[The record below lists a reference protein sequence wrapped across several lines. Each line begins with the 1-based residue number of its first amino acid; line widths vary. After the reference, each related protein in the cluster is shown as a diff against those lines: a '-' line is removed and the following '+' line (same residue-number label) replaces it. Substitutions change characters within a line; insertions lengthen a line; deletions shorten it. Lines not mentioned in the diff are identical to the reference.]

1 MIQSEAGLTIKSF
14 DDDIPYI
21 HTWSNEDDEYASTD
35 LVQEEGDNET
45 EYTIERNETS
55 RNINVIMIY
64 TYIAFVSRSLWNSNA
79 LSIFVFLLV
88 NDDDKKTVGF
98 ITGLTGL
105 TQLLS
110 SYPASLVADRYRR
123 DRVIKFG
130 AIIGFISIIFTM
142 YAAQKANLTLLA
154 IGLSCYGLS
163 QGIVNPSVWALL
175 ADSVSK
181 GGRSYIF
188 TKRLQL
194 EFVGRSS
201 GPILSLILFWKLGI
215 EEWTIDVCAA
225 LIKMGQFISIV
236 EILCLYFL
244 SDDYCVIDKSTHH
257 LANIEMKKQQPDKDY
272 INFEK
277 STESLLAMEQQQHQD
292 ANKKTNIF
300 CWSVDL
306 HRIVPICIAVAD
318 LTGGISIGMTVR
330 YFPIFFADNLN
341 LSPNA
346 VQLISLVVNLLLS
359 WFSHLGQYFGV
370 RIGRLET
377 SIIMKFIGCFTMFAM
392 VSSYSNGMSKML
404 IIVLYLIRTATVM
417 GTGALTR
424 SVLMDHV
431 PKNERSRWNSV
442 EAVTN
447 FSWAGSAILGALL
460 VDAKGLMYVF
470 SFSSWCVL
478 FSTIPYGIAIW
489 IGVARET
496 TM

>member
-1 MIQSEAGLTIKSF
+1 MIQESSAGLTVKSF
-14 DDDIPYI
+14 DDDIPYT
-21 HTWSNEDDEYASTD
+21 HTWSNEDDEYDEYGTD
-35 LVQEEGDNET
+35 LVQEQGDNQT
-45 EYTIERNETS
+45 EYTRERNETS

-88 NDDDKKTVGF
+88 NVDDKKTVGF

-110 SYPASLVADRYRR
+110 SYPASFVADKYRR
-123 DRVIKFG
+123 DNVVKFG
-130 AIIGFISIIFTM
+130 SIIGFISIFFTL
-142 YAAQKANLTLLA
+142 YAAQKENLTLLA
-154 IGLSCYGLS
+154 IGLSCYGIS

-181 GGRSYIF
+181 GGRSLYF

-194 EFVGRSS
+194 EFYGRTT
-201 GPILSLILFWKLGI
+201 GPVLSLILFWKLGI

-225 LIKMGQFISIV
+225 LIKMGQFVSII
-236 EILCLYFL
+236 ELLCLYFV
-244 SDDYCVIDKSTHH
+244 SDDYCVIDKSTH
-257 LANIEMKKQQPDKDY
+257 LPNVEMKKQQPDKDS
-272 INFEK
+272 IKFEN
-277 STESLLAMEQQQHQD
+277 STESLLAMEQQNQGV
-292 ANKKTNIF
+292 NKQTRIC
-300 CWSVDL
+300 CWSLYL
-306 HRIVPICIAVAD
+306 HRIVPICVAVAD
-318 LTGGISIGMTVR
+318 LIGGISIGMSVR

-346 VQLISLVVNLLLS
+346 VQFISLVTNLLLS
-359 WFSHLGQYFGV
+359 WASYLGQYFGV

-377 SIIMKFIGCFTMFAM
+377 SIIMKFIGCFTMFGM
-392 VSSYSNGMSKML
+392 ISSYSNGMSNML
-404 IIVLYLIRTATVM
+404 VIVLYLIRTATVM

-447 FSWAGSAILGALL
+447 FSWAGSAVLGGLL
-460 VDAKGLMYVF
+460 VDAKGLLYVF

-478 FSTIPYGIAIW
+478 FSTIPYAIAIW

-496 TM
+496 I